1 MRSYGTKLAGITALP
16 DTTPTSTSA
25 ANTQTVTEKIYPV
38 VKDEVFMSDLE
49 KAVQYSI
56 VREVGMQPNLDEEK
70 TKALIRYTQA
80 LISFYP
86 NMRASMT
93 NFLIPLQD
101 WIIKNKH
108 SKISSTQY
116 NEKVRLLSKHHQ
128 PFSATP
134 SNWTGCAGSQ
144 SKFRGYPCSLWTL
157 FHTLSVNAANK
168 DAAFKKGGVSTVA
181 KAMEGYI
188 SNFFSCRDCAE
199 HFANHVSQLGSLPST
214 GDQSIIWLWRVH
226 NTANLMLAGDPTEDP
241 TRPKIQWPSQE
252 NCPMCRADE
261 NSGTNLLNLDGE
273 FWDQKQVLSYIKKV
287 YKKTNLINNLESDK
301 EMEIFENNPDL
312 GSNEDKN
319 KSDFETEL
327 EKKTDNPDISVKSAS
342 PLKKHMNV
350 LLI

>member
-1 MRSYGTKLAGITALP
+1 MFDNLPTTAEHVALIFEQDGQASVGKKVILDTNKQSKLLPTFRLNFFDPAARTWNLFSNPSMVIVSKDGTVKEKVDGWGVPDDRIRFTNILRSYGTKLAGTTAFP

-70 TKALIRYTQA
+70 IKSLIHYTQA

-108 SKISSTQY
+108 LKISSTQY

-214 GDQSIIWLWRVH
+214 GDQSIIQQTL
-226 NTANLMLAGDPTEDP
+226 
-241 TRPKIQWPSQE
+241 
-252 NCPMCRADE
+252 C
-261 NSGTNLLNLDGE
+261 
-273 FWDQKQVLSYIKKV
+273 
-287 YKKTNLINNLESDK
+287 
-301 EMEIFENNPDL
+301 
-312 GSNEDKN
+312 
-319 KSDFETEL
+319 
-327 EKKTDNPDISVKSAS
+327 
-342 PLKKHMNV
+342 
-350 LLI
+350 